1 MQELDLIDIVDE
13 LNKATE
19 VTGRLA
25 VEAILLAAD
34 GTLLS
39 GFGRWQL
46 AVFEGRR
53 SLNCVEY
60 PFDENDSLQFILAHH
75 RIRRGWN
82 PFVRIRLALALEPT
96 FQQRALA
103 KMRTGGKYK
112 GLADLPKAQHIDVR
126 HELARAAGVV
136 GRNVSEVKPS
146 WNRSTRQLSPP

>member
-1 MQELDLIDIVDE
+1 MVHQLCQIRGETACTEEDCNSGPSGHPLNCEAASAREDWSSAAHDSFEGRPVVRPPEQLRLHPAMQELDLIDIVDE

-25 VEAILLAAD
+25 VEPILLATD

-60 PFDENDSLQFILAHH
+60 PFDENDSL
-75 RIRRGWN
+75 
-82 PFVRIRLALALEPT
+82 
-96 FQQRALA
+96 
-103 KMRTGGKYK
+103 
-112 GLADLPKAQHIDVR
+112 
-126 HELARAAGVV
+126 
-136 GRNVSEVKPS
+136 
-146 WNRSTRQLSPP
+146 